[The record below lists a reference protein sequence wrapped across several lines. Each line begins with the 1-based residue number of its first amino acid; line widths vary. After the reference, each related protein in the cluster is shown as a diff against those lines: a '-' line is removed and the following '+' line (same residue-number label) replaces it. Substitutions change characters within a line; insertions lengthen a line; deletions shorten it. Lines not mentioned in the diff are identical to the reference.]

1 VSPSRSQR
9 FFRNL
14 RWNILGQFAG
24 VALNFFVVPLLIGK
38 LGKDAYGLYLLLH
51 APSIHLMILALGSGS
66 AAVKYASELRAD
78 GDADGFKRLVRF
90 TGLMHLAGPAL
101 GAMTLFISARFAATH
116 VYGLDPQHLDAGV
129 FVLRCGAVG
138 AIAGALV
145 NGCLSVLQ
153 GLQRFGASNF
163 ISFLHGAVIPVIA
176 AVAAS
181 MGLGIETIGWGFPLG
196 LFLVLLPALWV
207 TRRAVGELPDGPPSP
222 IPLRDFVVWGISGW
236 LGQVSWIVSN
246 QFDKI
251 LITNALSLTALT
263 LYSVPAGMLSRLQ
276 TLPASAALVLLP
288 IIAELKGET
297 ATADLRRIYLKA
309 TRLLLWLV
317 MPVLTTLFVLMPQF
331 LGVWVGGDFSD
342 SSVWP
347 ARLLIIAQVFTTLS
361 MTPTIASFGTRHP
374 WYSPA
379 LAWSQALL
387 SAALW
392 YPLVPRLGILGAA
405 TGTLVGQALPTLVVI
420 FFVHRR
426 LLKLRLVDYLR
437 EGVVPPLA
445 SAVAA
450 AAAIFPFHGRATT
463 WPLLF
468 VFGGAAC
475 AVYAACTWLLMG
487 ADDRRLAR
495 EQAGKLAAYT
505 GMS

>member
-1 VSPSRSQR
+1 MSPTRSGR

-24 VALNFFVVPLLIGK
+24 VALNFLVVPLLIGK

-51 APSIHLMILALGSGS
+51 APSIHLMILAFGSGS
-66 AAVKYASELRAD
+66 AAVKYASELRAA
-78 GDADGFKRLVRF
+78 GDDHGLRRLVRF

-101 GAMTLFISARFAATH
+101 GAMLLFVGARFAATH
-116 VYGLDPQHLDAGV
+116 IYGLDAEHLDAGA

-138 AIAGALV
+138 AVAGALV
-145 NGCLSVLQ
+145 HACLSVLQ
-153 GLQRFGASNF
+153 GLQRFDASNL

-176 AVAAS
+176 AVAA
-181 MGLGIETIGWGFPLG
+181 GLGLGMETIGPGFPVG
-196 LFLVLLPALWV
+196 LLLVLLPALWV

-222 IPLRDFVVWGISGW
+222 IPLRDFVAWGVSGW
-236 LGQVSWIVSN
+236 LGQVAWIVSN

-251 LITNALSLTALT
+251 LITHALSLTALT

-288 IIAELKGET
+288 IIAELKGDT
-297 ATADLRRIYLKA
+297 ADADLRRIYLKA

-317 MPVLTTLFVLMPQF
+317 MPVLTALFVLMPQF
-331 LGVWVGGDFSD
+331 LGVWVGGGFSD
-342 SSVWP
+342 ASAWP
-347 ARLLIIAQVFTTLS
+347 ARLLILAQVFTTLG
-361 MTPTIASFGTRHP
+361 MTPSIVSFGTRHP

-392 YPLVPRLGILGAA
+392 YPLVPRYGILGAA
-405 TGTLVGQALPTLVVI
+405 LGTLIGQALPTVAVV

-426 LLKLRLVDYLR
+426 LLKLSFMDYAR
-437 EGVVPPLA
+437 EGVFPPLA

-450 AAAIFPFHGRATT
+450 AAVIFPFHGRATT

-468 VFGGAAC
+468 VFGAVSC
-475 AVYAACTWLLMG
+475 ATYAASTWLLM
-487 ADDRRLAR
+487 AEDERRLAR
-495 EQAGKLAAYT
+495 EQVRKLTAYA